1 MPVYNH
7 LHGDIL
13 ATAHVSVGSE
23 THRNNII
30 FDSGKTTVEQRLVEE
45 SITTMSFRLPFG
57 LGKSAAGVREV
68 PATSDTASEVS
79 DGSLKYVFEQGGND
93 STPSYQ
99 EATGA
104 PVETDSPLG
113 YAVGPV
119 TIIFLNISKMIGTG
133 IYSTRKK
140 DSFPVFPLR

>member
-1 MPVYNH
+1 
-7 LHGDIL
+7 
-13 ATAHVSVGSE
+13 
-23 THRNNII
+23 
-30 FDSGKTTVEQRLVEE
+30 
-45 SITTMSFRLPFG
+45 MSFRLPFSFR
-57 LGKSAAGVREV
+57 KNAEANDV
-68 PATSDTASEVS
+68 PATSDAASEVS

-93 STPSYQ
+93 SSPSYQ

-113 YAVGPV
+113 YQVGAV

-140 DSFPVFPLR
+140 YLALHFLDSQCGQIRANPDPHEQRRASFAARVPSA